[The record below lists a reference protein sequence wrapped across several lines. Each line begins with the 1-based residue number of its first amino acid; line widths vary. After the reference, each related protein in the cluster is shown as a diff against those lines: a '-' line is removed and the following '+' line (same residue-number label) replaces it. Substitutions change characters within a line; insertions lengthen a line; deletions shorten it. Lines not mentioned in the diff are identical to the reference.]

1 MSVDNGREAC
11 RPCQLN
17 ASRSTPLANAAEDTR
32 LDGPMRPP
40 NPLLIAQVQ
49 AGNDLMMLSERL
61 VSSMNRDLVKQLDK
75 SPLTGPSRD
84 ALESAVA
91 VGGCAYESMSKA
103 TRQVNQ
109 FACTNMSAAL
119 DARSVKHARKHLS
132 GTRNTDPAVKLCC
145 RGCAA
150 FAALDAAGWPGV
162 CGVE

>member
-1 MSVDNGREAC
+1 MLFTHLTQAMTTLVDVLAQNQRRLVEAQFDVCRQWVEAC
-11 RPCQLN
+11 RPAQLN
-17 ASRSTPLANAAEDTR
+17 ASATSLANAAEDTR
-32 LDGPMRPP
+32 LDGPMQATQS
-40 NPLLIAQVQ
+40 LLIAQVQ

-109 FACTNMSAAL
+109 FACTNMSAASMR
-119 DARSVKHARKHLS
+119 AVKHARKHLS
-132 GTRNTDPAVKLCC
+132 GTRHH
-145 RGCAA
+145 
-150 FAALDAAGWPGV
+150 
-162 CGVE
+162 